1 MAHPQLDRYLTLLAE
16 REGGTDL
23 HLKVGSSPRMRV
35 KGTLESVGD
44 EPSLDKA
51 TLEAM
56 AGAVL
61 TAGAKETFL
70 QQREAECT
78 YSVNGLGRFRVSAYL
93 QRGSIALILR
103 RVTTS
108 ARSIDELGLP
118 STLAALASAERGL
131 VLVAGPAASG
141 VTTTL
146 AAMVDHINH
155 SRACHIVTV
164 EDPVEVLHK
173 DDMAAVSQRQVGV
186 DTLSVAQGI
195 RSSLR
200 QDPDVV
206 LVGRI
211 DSHEVAQATMAATEA
226 GCLVIA
232 GVRAADVVEAIAAV
246 VGFYPVAE
254 QRHVRLAVA
263 GALVGAASIRLVPM
277 KAGAGRVPAVE
288 VLRVIPRVQAA
299 IMGEETDEL
308 RSAMTRNGSI
318 GMQTL
323 NQSLAALLEQQ
334 VIDERAALAA
344 TPDWLGFRIA
354 LEQRG
359 YIDAS
364 ELEPQPPQ

>member
-23 HLKVGSSPRMRV
+23 HLKVGSAPRLRV
-35 KGTLESVGD
+35 KGTLEAIPD
-44 EPSLDKA
+44 EPTLDKA
-51 TLEAM
+51 TIEAM
-56 AGAVL
+56 AAAAL
-61 TAGAKETFL
+61 TPGAKETFL

-78 YSVNGLGRFRVSAYL
+78 YSVHGLGRFRVSAYL
-93 QRGSIALILR
+93 QRGSIAVILR
-103 RVTTS
+103 RVTPS
-108 ARSIDELGLP
+108 ARSIGELGLP
-118 STLAALASAERGL
+118 ATLAQLAGAERGL

-155 SRACHIVTV
+155 TRACHVVTV

-173 DDMAAVSQRQVGV
+173 DDMAAISQRQVGV
-186 DTLSVAQGI
+186 DTMSVAQGI
-195 RSSLR
+195 RSALR

-232 GVRAADVVEAIAAV
+232 GVRAADVVEAISSV
-246 VGFYPVAE
+246 VGFYPAAE
-254 QRHVRLAVA
+254 HRHVRLAMA
-263 GALVGAASIRLVPM
+263 GALVGAVSIRLVPM
-277 KAGAGRVPAVE
+277 RSGTGRVPAVE
-288 VLRVIPRVQAA
+288 VLRVVPRVQAA

-308 RSAMTRNGSI
+308 RDAMARGGAL

-323 NQSLAALLEQQ
+323 NQSLAALLEEQL
-334 VIDERAALAA
+334 IDERAALAA

-359 YIDAS
+359 YIDPS
-364 ELEPQPPQ
+364 ELG

>member
-1 MAHPQLDRYLTLLAE
+1 MAHAQLDRYLTLLSE

-23 HLKVGSSPRMRV
+23 HLKVGSAPRMRV
-35 KGTLESVGD
+35 KGTLESITD

-51 TLEAM
+51 TIEAM
-56 AGAVL
+56 AAAVL
-61 TAGAKETFL
+61 TSGAKDVFVH
-70 QQREAECT
+70 QREAECT
-78 YSVNGLGRFRVSAYL
+78 YSVHGLGRFRVSAYL

-103 RVTTS
+103 RVTPS

-118 STLAALASAERGL
+118 GTLRQLASAERGL
-131 VLVAGPAASG
+131 VLVAGPAGSG

-173 DDMAAVSQRQVGV
+173 DDLAAISQRQVGV
-186 DTLSVAQGI
+186 DTVSVAQGI
-195 RSSLR
+195 RSALR

-226 GCLVIA
+226 GCLVIT
-232 GVRAADVVEAIAAV
+232 GVRAADVVEAISTVIAL
-246 VGFYPVAE
+246 YPPAE
-254 QRHVRLAVA
+254 QRHQRLGLA
-263 GALVGAASIRLVPM
+263 GGLVGAASVRLVPTR
-277 KAGAGRVPAVE
+277 AGTGRVPAVE

-299 IMGEETDEL
+299 IMGEEMDEVRAEMARGGAL
-308 RSAMTRNGSI
+308 

-359 YIDAS
+359 YIDAA
-364 ELEPQPPQ
+364 ELDT